1 MLLQCVNSILKY
13 IVEIPSEFKSIMN
26 NLILASSDQER
37 LALWMES
44 LDGCANATLIKD
56 KLAIDKLDA
65 LRVDVMR
72 IKPQVLLLD
81 YALLG
86 LEGSHGLISLRR
98 LCAETKIIIMSDDMS
113 EEVEWTLLRA
123 GIRGCCRC
131 DAEPK
136 TLRQVVKAVKEG
148 ELWIRRALI
157 ARLVDEL
164 SKTYLSKSSAFRIP
178 LGLLSKLSQRE
189 YDIAVRVGYGETNKQ
204 IALACEITART
215 VKAHLTEIFSKL
227 GVADRLNLALVL
239 AAENRIAFAD
249 MGNSFNG
256 GSRVNDIKPIGL
268 HTIQ

>member
-1 MLLQCVNSILKY
+1 
-13 IVEIPSEFKSIMN
+13 MN

-37 LALWMES
+37 LALWMGS

-56 KLAIDKLDA
+56 KLAADKLDS

-81 YALLG
+81 YELLG
-86 LEGSHGLISLRR
+86 FEGSHGLISLRR
-98 LCAETKIIIMSDDMS
+98 LCAETKIIIMSGDIS
-113 EEVEWTLLRA
+113 EEVEWALLRA

-136 TLRQVVKAVKEG
+136 ILRQVVKAVKEG

-164 SKTYLSKSSAFRIP
+164 GKTTKSKLNAYRIP
-178 LGLLSKLSQRE
+178 LSLLNKLTQRE
-189 YDIAVRVGYGETNKQ
+189 YDIAVRVGYGESNKL
-204 IALACEITART
+204 ISLACDITERT

-227 GVADRLNLALVL
+227 GVPDRLNLALTL
-239 AAENRIAFAD
+239 AAENRIACAD
-249 MGNSFNG
+249 TKNSFHG
-256 GSRVNDIKPIGL
+256 GSRVNDIKSIGL